1 MIRGKSQLGITEGF
15 LVEARSSRNEE
26 VLYPLPAS
34 LGYEQF
40 QDRADS
46 APATAV
52 SPKLHSGPRVFPYK
66 CQPN

>member
-26 VLYPLPAS
+26 VLYPLPPP
-34 LGYEQF
+34 LGCEQF
-40 QDRADS
+40 QGRADC

-52 SPKLHSGPRVFPYK
+52 SPQPHSGPRVFPYK